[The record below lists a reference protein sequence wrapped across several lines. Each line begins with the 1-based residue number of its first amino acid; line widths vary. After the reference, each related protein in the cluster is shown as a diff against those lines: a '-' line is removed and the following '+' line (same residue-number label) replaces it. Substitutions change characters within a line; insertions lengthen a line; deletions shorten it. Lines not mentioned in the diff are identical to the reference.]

1 MNNQL
6 KIKKK
11 WTQSNIKISRT
22 LRDIIHGY
30 IMSDGYVNKNGA
42 LQVDQ
47 SNKQEKFVE
56 WLYYELK
63 SLRTNT
69 PINSKTRIYK
79 PSQDKALGS
88 QTRTYSKF
96 FQTRALLKGFR
107 HMWYKSYT
115 DQQGKIK
122 YRKVLPKSLPCF
134 FNTTFIT
141 LWFAGDGTKM
151 HNQRGAKF
159 EVTSFTP
166 QERKKLQLLFKTKFD
181 LSVQI
186 NRAGVTKNG
195 TQQWTLSI
203 NAAEYDKFRDLITKM
218 DLIPTLFPY
227 KLHSVK
233 NP

>member
-1 MNNQL
+1 MKNQL

-47 SNKQEKFVE
+47 SKKQEKFVE
-56 WLYYELK
+56 WLYYELQ
-63 SLRTNT
+63 SLRTNI
-69 PINSKTRIYK
+69 PICTKTRIDK
-79 PSQDKALGS
+79 RSQN
-88 QTRTYSKF
+88 RTYSKS

-107 HMWYKSYT
+107 HMWYKPYT
-115 DQQGKIK
+115 DDQGKIK
-122 YRKVLPKSLPCF
+122 YRKVLPKSLPCL

-159 EVTSFTP
+159 EVTAFTP
-166 QERKKLQLLFKTKFD
+166 EERKKLKLLFKMKFD

-195 TQQWTLSI
+195 TEQWTLSI
-203 NAAEYDKFRDLITKM
+203 NAPEYDKFRDLITKM